1 MRLGTGEPVSG
12 GKAPAAG
19 AEHDSASDVSE
30 PSGAATA
37 VERGGAM
44 PAWMSIARMV
54 LVRRQAGLVAAI
66 VATMVVFTI
75 SNSFFLSTSNLL
87 GLVRSM
93 ATFAII
99 AFGETFVLIS
109 GEIDLSLGSIY
120 GLSAMSFGLA
130 WMHGTN
136 FVLAFA
142 LGLLVGLVS
151 GLVNAFFTTIV
162 RVPSF
167 ITTLGT
173 LSLLQ
178 GVSFLISNSQS
189 INPPNTLP
197 GYGVF
202 QAIGASDLPG
212 GIPVQIVWLLGLAL
226 FTGLLLHRTLFGFRV
241 AAIGGNPAAAR
252 LVKLPVVRYKFW
264 VFAIAG
270 LLAALAGILDFSFI
284 GSTTPTAGSNLTFQ
298 IFAAVII
305 GGASLSGGRGTII
318 GTVIGAFFLSL
329 LNNGLSLL
337 GVGTFAQL
345 IFVGLVTIGAVAVDR
360 WTSGRANDRAT
371 LQI

>member
-1 MRLGTGEPVSG
+1 MTLHAESTVPATGAGTP
-12 GKAPAAG
+12 P
-19 AEHDSASDVSE
+19 D
-30 PSGAATA
+30 GAAA
-37 VERGGAM
+37 VAATGPAGRPPGGGI
-44 PAWMSIARMV
+44 MSSRYAGLARAV
-54 LVRRQAGLVAAI
+54 LMRRQSGLVAAI
-66 VATMVVFTI
+66 VATMVAFTI
-75 SNSFFLSTSNLL
+75 ANSFFLSTSNLL
-87 GLVRSM
+87 GLLRSM

-99 AFGETFVLIS
+99 AFGETFVLVS

-120 GLSAMSFGLA
+120 GLSAMAFGLA
-130 WMHGTN
+130 WMHGLN
-136 FVLAFA
+136 FEVA
-142 LGLLVGLVS
+142 LGLGLLTGVLS
-151 GLVNAFFTTIV
+151 GAVNAFFTTIV

-173 LSLLQ
+173 LSLLE
-178 GVSFLISNSQS
+178 GVTFLISNSQS
-189 INPPNTLP
+189 INPPGSLP
-197 GYGVF
+197 GYGIF
-202 QAIGASDLPG
+202 SAMGGSDLPG

-226 FTGLLLHRTLFGFRV
+226 LTGLLLHRTLFGFRL
-241 AAIGGNPAAAR
+241 AAIGGNPTAAA
-252 LVKLPVVRYKFW
+252 VVNLPATRYKFW
-264 VFAIAG
+264 VFGLAG

-318 GTVIGAFFLSL
+318 GTIIGAFFLSL

-345 IFVGLVTIGAVAVDR
+345 VFVGLVTIGAVAVDR
-360 WTSGRANDRAT
+360 WTSGRAGARAN